1 MDRIAFI
8 IGESFVYWNS
18 IILVLAATAAIC
30 LFLHFY
36 LRRPGNGAAA
46 ILLVPMAVILGMVIS
61 RFIHWYCRTDSYDSL
76 AAAMTNYSRGGFALM
91 GVFFGCVISA
101 CLLRLVGVIRNLP
114 ETFDCLSL
122 GGAAGIAVGRLACL
136 FTSADRGDIIE
147 GITSLPLVYPAANAV
162 TGEPEYRL
170 ATFMLQAI
178 ITGII
183 FLSLAVFYKCGKR
196 RRNLRDG
203 DTCLIFLLTY
213 GASQIVLDSTRY
225 DSLFMRSNG
234 FISLVQILGLV
245 FLLIAIGSFSY
256 RMVRIIGFR
265 KWFVGLWVSIVSLLG
280 VAAYM
285 EYHVQRHG
293 DQALFAYSMMSACL
307 IIVIILTLVIRMFAV
322 ERERKLPVVE
332 YDNL

>member
-1 MDRIAFI
+1 M
-8 IGESFVYWNS
+8 
-18 IILVLAATAAIC
+18 
-30 LFLHFY
+30 
-36 LRRPGNGAAA
+36 
-46 ILLVPMAVILGMVIS
+46 
-61 RFIHWYCRTDSYDSL
+61 
-76 AAAMTNYSRGGFALM
+76 
-91 GVFFGCVISA
+91 
-101 CLLRLVGVIRNLP
+101 
-114 ETFDCLSL
+114 
-122 GGAAGIAVGRLACL
+122 GRLACL

-265 KWFVGLWVSIVSLLG
+265 
-280 VAAYM
+280 
-285 EYHVQRHG
+285 
-293 DQALFAYSMMSACL
+293 
-307 IIVIILTLVIRMFAV
+307 
-322 ERERKLPVVE
+322 
-332 YDNL
+332 